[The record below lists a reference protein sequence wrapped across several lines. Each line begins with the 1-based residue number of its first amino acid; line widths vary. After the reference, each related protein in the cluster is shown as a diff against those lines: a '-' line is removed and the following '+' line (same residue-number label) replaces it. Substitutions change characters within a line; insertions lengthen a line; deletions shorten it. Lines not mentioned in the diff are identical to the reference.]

1 MANNLIFPIGFDL
14 QNAVEKAGQDWDK
27 TYAKRLETYL
37 AKRPIKVKLNFE
49 NLNDVKTRL
58 AQLKIEP
65 ITPETKTSIK
75 ELARELQVLAKAL
88 EQVQKYSKNPAQLGQ
103 QNFRNDVQLE
113 KLRQA
118 NERLEIQKRRVAL
131 AEQKHAEALNRTTKA
146 SREASAAIQA
156 QDGYLSRLIK
166 RTLAYASFN
175 AIGTFLTRVREV
187 TAQFELQRVSLGA
200 IIQDQERA
208 NALFSEIKS
217 FALKSPVSILDLTK
231 YTKQLAAYKFETEE
245 LFDWTKRLTDIS
257 VGLGVSMDRVVLAA
271 GQIRAT
277 GHLRSSEIRQL
288 TEMGV
293 PIVEELAAKLTQMNG
308 ELVTS
313 ADVLK
318 LVEKRAISWGQ
329 VKEVFEDMTS
339 AGGMFYQMQEKQ
351 GNTLYGLWAKLGDAA
366 SVMYEQIG
374 NTESVN
380 NAMKSSIQ
388 LLTDLMRN
396 WRQVG
401 QAIGI
406 GLGGLVVAKGIKT
419 FKGWQSNIDKA
430 KIAAN
435 EQYIASSNAYRAAIK
450 SEQAARATATAEE
463 YRAIAAKTASAEASY
478 NAARAEYLA
487 ARNTTIWSKAWGKLK
502 AAFLGN
508 WVTLLLMGVAAI
520 ATSIYNAYEK
530 ANRLKKALAELKD
543 DSLVE
548 ADKSAFNF
556 ELLAKKAVEAA
567 DGSKEQREALQ
578 ELQNTYKNIIPLQEL
593 SIEKLKELRGNYE
606 AYTKAIRENIAVL
619 SQQKQ
624 MDLVVEEYG
633 KTILEAERR
642 LKKEAKG
649 VKITLFETDADGKTI
664 ERQVKLSNDQI
675 DKYVAGVKYFASN
688 TNKAQHEI
696 RQMSFRLFVGL
707 PENSKKAVEAFNYFD
722 GANSSLVNK
731 IRKQDVEL
739 ENIQNSMSMYTA
751 SMGIFG
757 DRWKQVADNI
767 AKTPITG
774 KAGSYLASR
783 QKDLATIN
791 EYISALKDNFAAAN
805 IEWKESYATM
815 VQSVGSET
823 AELSTIDFAALK
835 EAARKE
841 GGDYAITLGN
851 AIAEAEKGYNKL
863 VPSDDIVN
871 SLNRKL
877 KSITLNTGASMDVM
891 KKYLISGND
900 NIKDKLKSLTDSFDE
915 LTEKIYKFEQ
925 YNAKIAKGE
934 IIGNVIPKEQIDALK
949 EESKALG
956 LFIELLQALF
966 APKET
971 GGRGGKSDPRLQNLK
986 EEISLTKKLYDE
998 YHKLEKQIGAT
1009 KAAEKIQQIY
1019 SNTIKTLQDRAAKY
1033 GFEFELPFTDE
1044 NLKSNMQHF
1053 IDKMKELQKLRDKK
1067 GKPLFPN
1074 IGKEIDE
1081 AVAQLE
1087 DVDLNSLQKALEK
1100 KLKELSDRIS
1110 RTKTA
1115 KEFYEKILRLTR
1127 NEGLAFQATF
1137 SVYGKDTLDTF
1148 TDEVEQ
1154 LKQNF
1159 GEIDITAAINLK
1171 TKQIDYKALREIWE
1185 ADKALPDN
1193 LRKIPQAYDSAIKS
1207 ILDAGDKLS
1216 ERQRERWGKDLERAR
1231 EYADK
1236 RIELA
1241 QYTATQIAEIE
1252 AKRDSLDPE
1261 SKNYAAQVAMYD
1273 KMISGYREREKNEA
1287 AKLDYEQIKEHIGMF
1302 DDLGVRIGTAFE
1314 SILNGLREYT
1324 QSPDFARLGLEAQK
1338 NVYQQI
1344 AKIEDRMAEG
1354 FQGIGVGT
1362 VSEYVRQYSTAASEY
1377 LTAQNNLRDATLRA
1391 IEADKE
1397 WERVKNSS
1405 DEAAKAAALAEKQ
1418 LADSR
1423 VRTAAASVN
1432 AAGANLQ
1439 RAQEGAARASAKFDS
1454 NLQKVESSLKSL
1466 NNGALKA
1473 LWDLIGDKGKRSVG
1487 EFLSGSRKI
1496 LSALDKLTKALADS
1510 GSDMGQLSTTI
1521 ATNLAAALQNI
1532 NPDDT
1537 EAIAR
1542 AATESL
1548 KTTLSSVISDKGVV
1562 DLLANTL
1569 SKNIG
1574 EIASQALGG
1583 VLSTEDAANKVGA
1596 LIDGVADAASKTG
1609 EMWGAIISLV
1619 LSLLDEFAENG
1630 IGTFLGELLDN
1641 IADAVEGILAN
1652 LLTDSLPKIL
1662 GSVGNVVKG
1671 VGVGLADMLTFGAF
1685 DLTGAK
1691 RIKKANKEIKRQQKL
1706 LEQLEYTYGRLEK
1719 AADKVFGRDYVN
1731 NYNQQLKNLQ
1741 AQQQAYLKQAEAER
1755 SKGKKKDEEKIKEYE
1770 NAARETAD
1778 KIKELQDDLV
1788 THFTG
1793 STKTDVA
1800 RQMAKSWIDA
1810 RASMSDTFAAIK
1822 GDYQDLIKNMIVEGA
1837 AARVIENALTP
1848 VWDSMQKMLD
1858 KNDVQGAIDSLVNGM
1873 DSALNAAN
1881 NGMEVLWKALE
1892 ARGYDMKKLIG
1903 DTDSEYT
1910 GIAKSVAGAT
1920 SEEILQLSGF
1930 VNTALYHTAYLPKI
1944 YEELVA
1950 MRTASLPTATVS
1962 AASAGW
1968 TDWQQQAM
1976 DNYQAIARNTA
1987 ETVVRCERAAIACE
2001 KMARVIKTKGATSGF
2016 NVFLNS

>member
-1 MANNLIFPIGFDL
+1 MAENLIFPIQFDL
-14 QNAVEKAGQDWDK
+14 EKAVNEAGQQWDK
-27 TYAKRLETYL
+27 KYAKKLEDYIN
-37 AKRPIKVKLNFE
+37 KRPIKVKLNFE
-49 NLNDVKTRL
+49 NLTDVKTRL

-65 ITPETKTSIK
+65 ITPETRASIK

-113 KLRQA
+113 KLRQV

-146 SREASAAIQA
+146 SHEASAAIQA

-406 GLGGLVVAKGIKT
+406 GLGGLAVAKGIKT

-450 SEQAARATATAEE
+450 AEQAARATATAEE
-463 YRAIAAKTASAEASY
+463 YRAIAAKTVSAEASY

-520 ATSIYNAYEK
+520 ATSIYNVYEK

-543 DSLVE
+543 ESLVE

-606 AYTKAIRENIAVL
+606 AYTKAIRENIAVQ

-649 VKITLFETDADGKTI
+649 VKITLFEADADGKTI

-696 RQMSFRLFVGL
+696 RQMSLRLFVGL
-707 PENSKKAVEAFNYFD
+707 PENYKIAAEAFNYFD
-722 GANSSLVNK
+722 GANSSLVNN

-815 VQSVGSET
+815 VQSVSSET

-835 EAARKE
+835 EVARKE

-851 AIAEAEKGYNKL
+851 AIAEAEKGYTKL

-949 EESKALG
+949 EESKTLG

-986 EEISLTKKLYDE
+986 EEISLVQKLYNE
-998 YHKLEKQIGAT
+998 YKQLEKQEGAT
-1009 KAAEKIQQIY
+1009 KAAADMRRMAGD
-1019 SNTIKTLQDRAAKY
+1019 TLDMFKSKYNIDLPTDAKDLTAALEILYAKMAQ
-1033 GFEFELPFTDE
+1033 LPKKVFPS
-1044 NLKSNMQHF
+1044 L
-1053 IDKMKELQKLRDKK
+1053 DKDLKELRWTIEKVD
-1067 GKPLFPN
+1067 
-1074 IGKEIDE
+1074 IDE
-1081 AVAQLE
+1081 SQKNIEAQL
-1087 DVDLNSLQKALEK
+1087 
-1100 KLKELSDRIS
+1100 KLLSDRIS

-1115 KEFYEKILRLTR
+1115 KEFYEKVLGMT
-1127 NEGLAFQATF
+1127 GDYSLASKVADSIF
-1137 SVYGKDTLDTF
+1137 G
-1148 TDEVEQ
+1148 
-1154 LKQNF
+1154 QN
-1159 GEIDITAAINLK
+1159 GAALQKALADQVRGMTGDIELPDGIISADNV
-1171 TKQIDYKALREIWE
+1171 IDYKALRQFAE
-1185 ADKALPDN
+1185 ANKNELGKMYEE
-1193 LRKIPQAYDSAIKS
+1193 LIKISND
-1207 ILDAGDKLS
+1207 G
-1216 ERQRERWGKDLERAR
+1216 QRDLAKTYEGYLKDLEKAKS
-1231 EYADK
+1231 YSDK

-1241 QYTATQIAEIE
+1241 RYTANQIAEINASTLPKE
-1252 AKRDSLDPE
+1252 EKERLTA
-1261 SKNYAAQVAMYD
+1261 
-1273 KMISGYREREKNEA
+1273 GYREREDKAATKLEWEAFKDMPMYVQMFADLDHTSTSTLENMKRRLIEMQGAWKN
-1287 AKLDYEQIKEHIGMF
+1287 LDPTQLKEMQSRLAEIDEQLAQRNPFKTLSSSIKEYK
-1302 DDLGVRIGTAFE
+1302 E
-1314 SILNGLREYT
+1314 LRE
-1324 QSPDFARLGLEAQK
+1324 QHGS
-1338 NVYQQI
+1338 
-1344 AKIEDRMAEG
+1344 EDA
-1354 FQGIGVGT
+1354 
-1362 VSEYVRQYSTAASEY
+1362 
-1377 LTAQNNLRDATLRA
+1377 LNNEISVATDAY
-1391 IEADKE
+1391 IQ
-1397 WERVKNSS
+1397 
-1405 DEAAKAAALAEKQ
+1405 AKADLAAQ
-1418 LADSR
+1418 LKSNPDDKDA
-1423 VRTAAASVN
+1423 V
-1432 AAGANLQ
+1432 
-1439 RAQEGAARASAKFDS
+1439 E
-1454 NLQKVESSLKSL
+1454 NLQK
-1466 NNGALKA
+1466 
-1473 LWDLIGDKGKRSVG
+1473 R
-1487 EFLSGSRKI
+1487 
-1496 LSALDKLTKALADS
+1496 
-1510 GSDMGQLSTTI
+1510 
-1521 ATNLAAALQNI
+1521 
-1532 NPDDT
+1532 
-1537 EAIAR
+1537 
-1542 AATESL
+1542 
-1548 KTTLSSVISDKGVV
+1548 V
-1562 DLLANTL
+1562 DL
-1569 SKNIG
+1569 S
-1574 EIASQALGG
+1574 E
-1583 VLSTEDAANKVGA
+1583 E
-1596 LIDGVADAASKTG
+1596 
-1609 EMWGAIISLV
+1609 
-1619 LSLLDEFAENG
+1619 
-1630 IGTFLGELLDN
+1630 ELKQLQK
-1641 IADAVEGILAN
+1641 IADAYAKVKKAIGLSLGEVFKLVGSLGDIAGGIGKLTEVFGGSEEDVQYWNDIAAGLNEVTSGIENMVQAAISGNPIGIVTSAITAIPNMISGFAN
-1652 LLTDSLPKIL
+1652 LFSAGKI
-1662 GSVGNVVKG
+1662 
-1671 VGVGLADMLTFGAF
+1671 
-1685 DLTGAK
+1685 K
-1691 RIKKANKEIKRQQKL
+1691 RANKETKRQQQL
-1706 LEQLEYTYGRLEK
+1706 LEQLEYTYGRLEN
-1719 AADKVFGRDYVN
+1719 AADRLFGRQYVS
-1731 NYNQQLKNLQ
+1731 NYNEQLKTLQ
-1741 AQQQAYLKQAEAER
+1741 AQQRAYLKQAEAER
-1755 SKGKKKDEEKIKEYE
+1755 SKGKKADKDRIRDYE
-1770 NAARETAD
+1770 NQARETAD

-1788 THFTG
+1788 AHFTG
-1793 STKTDVA
+1793 SSKTDAA

-1822 GDYQDLIKNMIVEGA
+1822 GDYQDMVKNMIVEGA
-1837 AARVIENALTP
+1837 AARIVENALSP
-1848 VWDSMQKMLD
+1848 LWKRIEDAYKSSNPERALEQAM
-1858 KNDVQGAIDSLVNGM
+1858 AGM
-1873 DSALNAAN
+1873 DRFLNDAN
-1881 NGMEVLWKALE
+1881 NGLEVLWQSLKAK
-1892 ARGYDMKKLIG
+1892 GYDMKKLMG
-1903 DTDSEYT
+1903 DASNEYS
-1910 GIAKSVAGAT
+1910 GIAKNIAGAT
-1920 SEEILQLSGF
+1920 SEEI
-1930 VNTALYHTAYLPKI
+1930 NTVAAIGNTMMYHTSFLPRMDEKLAAI
-1944 YEELVA
+1944 VAIMERGGVPLSSGGGTTLVTKDYTD
-1950 MRTASLPTATVS
+1950 MLTTANQHLSSLPR
-1962 AASAGW
+1962 
-1968 TDWQQQAM
+1968 M
-1976 DNYQAIARNTA
+1976 ERHLA
-1987 ETVVRCERAAIACE
+1987 EIHT
-2001 KMARVIKTKGATSGF
+2001 MLGRVITTQNGRFGVSTI
-2016 NVFLNS
+2016 LR

>member
-1 MANNLIFPIGFDL
+1 MADNLIFPIGFDL
-14 QNAVEKAGQDWDK
+14 QKAVEKAGQDWDK
-27 TYAKRLETYL
+27 TYAKKLETYL

-49 NLNDVKTRL
+49 NLTDVKTRL

-65 ITPETKTSIK
+65 ITPETRVSIK
-75 ELARELQVLAKAL
+75 ELARELHVLAKAL

-175 AIGTFLTRVREV
+175 AIGTFLTRVKEV

-380 NAMKSSIQ
+380 NAMKSLIQ

-406 GLGGLVVAKGIKT
+406 GLGGLAVAKGVKT

-435 EQYIASSNAYRAAIK
+435 KQYIASSNAYRAAIK
-450 SEQAARATATAEE
+450 AEQVARETATAEE

-487 ARNTTIWSKAWGKLK
+487 TQNTAIWSKAWGKLK

-508 WVTLLLMGVAAI
+508 WVTLLLVGIATI

-543 DSLVE
+543 ESLVE

-593 SIEKLKELRGNYE
+593 SIEKLKGLRGNYE
-606 AYTKAIRENIAVL
+606 AYTKAIRENIAVQ

-633 KTILEAERR
+633 KAILEAERR

-649 VKITLFETDADGKTI
+649 VKITLFETDDDGKTI

-696 RQMSFRLFVGL
+696 RQMSLRLFVGL
-707 PENSKKAVEAFNYFD
+707 PENYKIAAEAFNYFD
-722 GANSSLVNK
+722 GANSSLINN
-731 IRKQDVEL
+731 IRKQDVKL
-739 ENIQNSMSMYTA
+739 ESIQNSMSMYTA

-757 DRWKQVADNI
+757 DRWKQVTDNI

-805 IEWKESYATM
+805 IEWIESYATM
-815 VQSVGSET
+815 VQSVSSET

-851 AIAEAEKGYNKL
+851 AIAEAEKGYTKL

-915 LTEKIYKFEQ
+915 LTEKIYKFQQ

-971 GGRGGKSDPRLQNLK
+971 GGREGKSDPRLQNLK
-986 EEISLTKKLYDE
+986 EEISLVQKLYNE
-998 YHKLEKQIGAT
+998 YKQLEKQEGAT
-1009 KAAEKIQQIY
+1009 KAAADMRRMAGD
-1019 SNTIKTLQDRAAKY
+1019 TLDMFKSKYNIDLPTDAK
-1033 GFEFELPFTDE
+1033 
-1044 NLKSNMQHF
+1044 
-1053 IDKMKELQKLRDKK
+1053 
-1067 GKPLFPN
+1067 
-1074 IGKEIDE
+1074 
-1081 AVAQLE
+1081 
-1087 DVDLNSLQKALEK
+1087 DLTAALEILYK
-1100 KLKELSDRIS
+1100 KMAALPKKVFPALDKDLKELRWTIEKVDIDESQKNIEAELKRLSERIS

-1115 KEFYEKILRLTR
+1115 KEFYEKILGMTGDVGLAANLSLSIYGENGENLDKAIRDNIQATLGKNKEGIDLDFSAAIRADGSVDYNALTKIAKGYLDMGEISEDTYNKILKMRDEDRKDLAKTVEGWLKATEKAKTYSDKLLDLRRRTQTEIDSINEKEARRQISPEFAESQRAEFLRKEAEEVAKLQYEAFKDSPMNVQIFGDLEHASTTMLTAMRDRLTELQGQWK
-1127 NEGLAFQATF
+1127 N
-1137 SVYGKDTLDTF
+1137 LDPTQLKEMQSRLR
-1148 TDEVEQ
+1148 EVDEQ
-1154 LKQNF
+1154 LTQRNPFKKL
-1159 GEIDITAAINLK
+1159 IDGITKYRKLR
-1171 TKQIDYKALREIWE
+1171 TKGDALGSKSSAE
-1185 ADKALPDN
+1185 ADN
-1193 LRKIPQAYDSAIKS
+1193 
-1207 ILDAGDKLS
+1207 KL
-1216 ERQRERWGKDLERAR
+1216 
-1231 EYADK
+1231 
-1236 RIELA
+1236 IELTKKRKKA
-1241 QYTATQIAEIE
+1241 EEEYLAVLHDENATQEQKDK
-1252 AKRDSLDPE
+1252 AKKDFDQ
-1261 SKNYAAQVAMYD
+1261 AQSD
-1273 KMISGYREREKNEA
+1273 
-1287 AKLDYEQIKEHIGMF
+1287 EQG
-1302 DDLGVRIGTAFE
+1302 
-1314 SILNGLREYT
+1314 
-1324 QSPDFARLGLEAQK
+1324 AQK
-1338 NVYQQI
+1338 
-1344 AKIEDRMAEG
+1344 AKEVWQDVNIT
-1354 FQGIGVGT
+1354 IG
-1362 VSEYVRQYSTAASEY
+1362 S
-1377 LTAQNNLRDATLRA
+1377 ATDTILGG
-1391 IEADKE
+1391 
-1397 WERVKNSS
+1397 
-1405 DEAAKAAALAEKQ
+1405 L
-1418 LADSR
+1418 
-1423 VRTAAASVN
+1423 
-1432 AAGANLQ
+1432 GA
-1439 RAQEGAARASAKFDS
+1439 
-1454 NLQKVESSLKSL
+1454 
-1466 NNGALKA
+1466 
-1473 LWDLIGDKGKRSVG
+1473 IGDIANGVADIMEAVG
-1487 EFLSGSRKI
+1487 
-1496 LSALDKLTKALADS
+1496 ADEE
-1510 GSDMGQLSTTI
+1510 DVAYWRTI
-1521 ATNLAAALQNI
+1521 G
-1532 NPDDT
+1532 D
-1537 EAIAR
+1537 
-1542 AATESL
+1542 S
-1548 KTTLSSVISDKGVV
+1548 
-1562 DLLANTL
+1562 
-1569 SKNIG
+1569 IG
-1574 EIASQALGG
+1574 EITAGLQDIVQSVMKGDLMG
-1583 VLSTEDAANKVGA
+1583 VITGVITAVPKMFVGFVNIFSAGKV
-1596 LIDGVADAASKTG
+1596 
-1609 EMWGAIISLV
+1609 
-1619 LSLLDEFAENG
+1619 
-1630 IGTFLGELLDN
+1630 
-1641 IADAVEGILAN
+1641 
-1652 LLTDSLPKIL
+1652 
-1662 GSVGNVVKG
+1662 
-1671 VGVGLADMLTFGAF
+1671 
-1685 DLTGAK
+1685 
-1691 RIKKANKEIKRQQKL
+1691 RKANKEIKRQQKL

-1741 AQQQAYLKQAEAER
+1741 AQQTAYLKQAEAER
-1755 SKGKKKDEEKIKEYE
+1755 SKGKKKDKEKIKEYE
-1770 NAARETAD
+1770 EQARETAD

-1788 THFTG
+1788 AHFTG

-1822 GDYQDLIKNMIVEGA
+1822 GDYADMVKNMIVEGA

-1848 VWDSMQKMLD
+1848 VWDSMEKMLA
-1858 KNDVQGAIDSLVNGM
+1858 KNDVQGAIDSLIGGM

-1903 DTDSEYT
+1903 DTDNEYT

-1920 SEEILQLSGF
+1920 SEEI
-1930 VNTALYHTAYLPKI
+1930 NTAAAIGNTLMYYVSPIPRIDENLARV
-1944 YEELVA
+1944 VA
-1950 MRTASLPTATVS
+1950 LMEGRGTSLPTTSGATT
-1962 AASAGW
+1962 G
-1968 TDWQQQAM
+1968 
-1976 DNYQAIARNTA
+1976 AIDYTEMFTTA
-1987 ETVVRCERAAIACE
+1987 NQHLSSLPRMEQHLAEIHTMLGRAL
-2001 KMARVIKTKGATSGF
+2001 RTKGSTTGF
-2016 NVFLNS
+2016 NTFLNS

>member
-1 MANNLIFPIGFDL
+1 MADNLTFPIGFDL
-14 QNAVEKAGQDWDK
+14 QKAVEKAGQDWDK
-27 TYAKRLETYL
+27 TYAKKLETYL

-49 NLNDVKTRL
+49 NLTDVKTRL

-65 ITPETKTSIK
+65 ITPETTASIK

-131 AEQKHAEALNRTTKA
+131 AEQKHADALNRTTKA
-146 SREASAAIQA
+146 SHEASVAIQA

-293 PIVEELAAKLTQMNG
+293 PIVEELATKLTQMNG

-406 GLGGLVVAKGIKT
+406 GLGGLVAAKGVKT
-419 FKGWQSNIDKA
+419 FKGWQSNIDKV

-450 SEQAARATATAEE
+450 AEQAARATATAEE

-502 AAFLGN
+502 TAFLGN
-508 WVTLLLMGVAAI
+508 WVMLLLMGVAAI

-543 DSLVE
+543 ESLVE

-606 AYTKAIRENIAVL
+606 AYTKAIRENIAVQ

-649 VKITLFETDADGKTI
+649 VKITLFDTDADGKTI

-696 RQMSFRLFVGL
+696 RQMSLRLFVGL
-707 PENSKKAVEAFNYFD
+707 PENYKIAAEAFNYFD
-722 GANSSLVNK
+722 GANSSLINN

-815 VQSVGSET
+815 VQSVSSET
-823 AELSTIDFAALK
+823 SELSTIDFAALK

-851 AIAEAEKGYNKL
+851 AIAEAEKGYTKL

-934 IIGNVIPKEQIDALK
+934 IIGDVIPKEQIDALK

-986 EEISLTKKLYDE
+986 EEISLVQKLYNE
-998 YHKLEKQIGAT
+998 YKQLEKQEGAT
-1009 KAAEKIQQIY
+1009 KAAADMRRMAGD
-1019 SNTIKTLQDRAAKY
+1019 TLDMFKSKYNIDLPTDAK
-1033 GFEFELPFTDE
+1033 
-1044 NLKSNMQHF
+1044 
-1053 IDKMKELQKLRDKK
+1053 
-1067 GKPLFPN
+1067 
-1074 IGKEIDE
+1074 
-1081 AVAQLE
+1081 
-1087 DVDLNSLQKALEK
+1087 DLTAALEILYK
-1100 KLKELSDRIS
+1100 KMAALPKKVFPSLDKELKELRWTIEKVDIDESQKNIEAELKRLADRIS

-1115 KEFYEKILRLTR
+1115 KEFYEKILGMTGDVELAANVSLQIYGSTGKELSEQIKEQFR
-1127 NEGLAFQATF
+1127 LAFA
-1137 SVYGKDTLDTF
+1137 TLDKPDAKVSAKIGDLIDKGRF
-1148 TDEVEQ
+1148 EELRDYIELLPESQRKAAEDLVKAQQQMSVKQYEQ
-1154 LKQNF
+1154 WL
-1159 GEIDITAAINLK
+1159 
-1171 TKQIDYKALREIWE
+1171 
-1185 ADKALPDN
+1185 
-1193 LRKIPQAYDSAIKS
+1193 
-1207 ILDAGDKLS
+1207 
-1216 ERQRERWGKDLERAR
+1216 KDLEKQK

-1236 RIELA
+1236 RIELSR
-1241 QYTATQIAEIE
+1241 YTANQIAAIE
-1252 AKRDSLDPE
+1252 ERI
-1261 SKNYAAQVAMYD
+1261 AMLNPQAPDYE
-1273 KMISGYREREKNEA
+1273 KQKAMLERLMQGYREREGKEGTKLEYEQFRNSALYIQMFENLDNASKKALERMRDRITGLKEQWKDLSPTEIKELQKRLEELDRQIAGRNPFKTISDSIRKLRNMRKSGRTREGDDAAADAAETARKEAEAKMLTDEKNYELSVKLFGAESKTAEAMRKIADESKSAYEDAEKNADAAAATAKEWQDVAESIYNANTAIDEYQSQINEA
-1287 AKLDYEQIKEHIGMF
+1287 LDGIRKMMGAFGSSAEDMQFF
-1302 DDLGVRIGTAFE
+1302 DDVVGALNEIVDAGQQAAMSVGNIMSGNPLQIFQGVT
-1314 SILNGLREYT
+1314 
-1324 QSPDFARLGLEAQK
+1324 
-1338 NVYQQI
+1338 
-1344 AKIEDRMAEG
+1344 
-1354 FQGIGVGT
+1354 QGIG
-1362 VSEYVRQYSTAASEY
+1362 
-1377 LTAQNNLRDATLRA
+1377 
-1391 IEADKE
+1391 
-1397 WERVKNSS
+1397 
-1405 DEAAKAAALAEKQ
+1405 
-1418 LADSR
+1418 
-1423 VRTAAASVN
+1423 
-1432 AAGANLQ
+1432 
-1439 RAQEGAARASAKFDS
+1439 
-1454 NLQKVESSLKSL
+1454 
-1466 NNGALKA
+1466 
-1473 LWDLIGDKGKRSVG
+1473 
-1487 EFLSGSRKI
+1487 
-1496 LSALDKLTKALADS
+1496 
-1510 GSDMGQLSTTI
+1510 
-1521 ATNLAAALQNI
+1521 
-1532 NPDDT
+1532 
-1537 EAIAR
+1537 
-1542 AATESL
+1542 
-1548 KTTLSSVISDKGVV
+1548 
-1562 DLLANTL
+1562 
-1569 SKNIG
+1569 
-1574 EIASQALGG
+1574 ALGG
-1583 VLSTEDAANKVGA
+1583 IMSGFTDLFSAGKV
-1596 LIDGVADAASKTG
+1596 
-1609 EMWGAIISLV
+1609 
-1619 LSLLDEFAENG
+1619 
-1630 IGTFLGELLDN
+1630 
-1641 IADAVEGILAN
+1641 
-1652 LLTDSLPKIL
+1652 
-1662 GSVGNVVKG
+1662 
-1671 VGVGLADMLTFGAF
+1671 
-1685 DLTGAK
+1685 
-1691 RIKKANKEIKRQQKL
+1691 RKANKEIKRQEKL
-1706 LEQLEYTYGRLEK
+1706 LEELEYRYGRLEK
-1719 AADKVFGRDYVN
+1719 AADKVFGRDYIS
-1731 NYNQQLKNLQ
+1731 NYNQQIRNLQ
-1741 AQQQAYLKQAEAER
+1741 AQADAYAKQAAAER
-1755 SKGKKKDEEKIKEYE
+1755 GKGKKADEEKAQEYDRQRR
-1770 NAARETAD
+1770 AALDEIAD
-1778 KIKELQDDLV
+1778 MQGRIAEQMA
-1788 THFTG
+1788 G
-1793 STKTDVA
+1793 TDVA
-1800 RQMAKSWIDA
+1800 SAA
-1810 RASMSDTFAAIK
+1810 RDFAQAWLEAYATFGDTTAAIK
-1822 GDYQDLIKNMIVEGA
+1822 DKFKDMIKSMVVESVLAKVVQTALQPLFDKMNSMYKSGA
-1837 AARVIENALTP
+1837 GMTDVLSYAMVESAKLSEEINRGLQLAAKDAERAGINLKELYA
-1848 VWDSMQKMLD
+1848 DSD
-1858 KNDVQGAIDSLVNGM
+1858 GF
-1873 DSALNAAN
+1873 
-1881 NGMEVLWKALE
+1881 
-1892 ARGYDMKKLIG
+1892 
-1903 DTDSEYT
+1903 T
-1910 GIAKSVAGAT
+1910 GISKSVAGAT
-1920 SEEILQLSGF
+1920 SEEINA
-1930 VNTALYHTAYLPKI
+1930 NTAAFTTMSHYVSYMPTISEHVAAIRMMMERGGAPLPSSGAAQGGVDYTNMLMTANQHLS
-1944 YEELVA
+1944 
-1950 MRTASLPTATVS
+1950 SLPRMEQRL
-1962 AASAGW
+1962 G
-1968 TDWQQQAM
+1968 DIYGLL
-1976 DNYQAIARNTA
+1976 NNL
-1987 ETVVRCERAAIACE
+1987 VVYKGSVCGVNSFLRER
-2001 KMARVIKTKGATSGF
+2001 
-2016 NVFLNS
+2016 